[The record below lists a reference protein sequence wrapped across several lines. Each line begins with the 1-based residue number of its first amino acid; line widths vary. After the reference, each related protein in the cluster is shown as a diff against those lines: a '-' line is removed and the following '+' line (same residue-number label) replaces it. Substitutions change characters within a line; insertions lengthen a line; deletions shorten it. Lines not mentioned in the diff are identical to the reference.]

1 MYKPNVA
8 FVGLFGQCER
18 ESLARSTKSVLERQ
32 GKILKVIGQPKVASL
47 ETNDFFEWIL
57 L

>member
-18 ESLARSTKSVLERQ
+18 ESLTRSTKSVLERQ
-32 GKILKVIGQPKVASL
+32 GKILKVVGQPKVASL